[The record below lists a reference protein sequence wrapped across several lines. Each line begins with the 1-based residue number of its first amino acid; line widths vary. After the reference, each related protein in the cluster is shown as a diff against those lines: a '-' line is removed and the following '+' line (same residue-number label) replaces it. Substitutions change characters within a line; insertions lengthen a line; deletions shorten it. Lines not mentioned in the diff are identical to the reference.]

1 VLKSFKRAL
10 AVGTAVLTVTLVA
23 PVLALPASQAG
34 VDWSA
39 GTITVVGEGVMPAKG
54 SAGQR
59 RLMAKRAAMV
69 DGYRKLAEVVEGVSI
84 DAHTSVHNFET
95 ESDDIRAEVSGL
107 VKGAQATEENITADN
122 VYEVRLVLPLYG
134 AKNSLA
140 SAVLLTSLNSRRGQS
155 LLAPVAEEQPA
166 ASTGTGSQ
174 GPTYTGVII
183 EATGIGAKHAMAP
196 GVIDEAGREIYI
208 GKVPYDNEE
217 VLAKGCVG
225 YAKSVA
231 AAREMGR
238 AGEQPLVLKAKAVRG
253 PFRADYVLK
262 NADAQ
267 RLLEAD
273 QRGTFL
279 KELAVV
285 IVM

>member
-1 VLKSFKRAL
+1 MLKPFKRAVALGSALL
-10 AVGTAVLTVTLVA
+10 AVTWIA
-23 PVLALPASQAG
+23 PVWAGPAARGG
-34 VDWSA
+34 VDWNS
-39 GTITVVGEGVMPAKG
+39 GTITVVGEGVMPATG
-54 SAGQR
+54 SAGQK

-84 DAHTSVHNFET
+84 DANTSVRNFET
-95 ESDDIRAEVSGL
+95 ESDEVRAQVSGL

-134 AKNSLA
+134 ATNSLA
-140 SAVLLTSLNSRRGQS
+140 AAVLLSSLNSRRGHS
-155 LLAPVAEEQPA
+155 LLAPVAEEQPV
-166 ASTGTGSQ
+166 ASAGADSSA
-174 GPTYTGVII
+174 PTHTGVII
-183 EATGIGAKHAMAP
+183 DATGIGAKQAMAP
-196 GVIDEAGREIYI
+196 GVINEAGQEIYI
-208 GKVPYDNEE
+208 GKVPYDDEE

-231 AAREMGR
+231 AAREGGR
-238 AGEQPLVLKAKAVRG
+238 AGERPLVLKAKAVRG

-267 RLLEAD
+267 RLVEAD
-273 QRGTFL
+273 QRGGFL